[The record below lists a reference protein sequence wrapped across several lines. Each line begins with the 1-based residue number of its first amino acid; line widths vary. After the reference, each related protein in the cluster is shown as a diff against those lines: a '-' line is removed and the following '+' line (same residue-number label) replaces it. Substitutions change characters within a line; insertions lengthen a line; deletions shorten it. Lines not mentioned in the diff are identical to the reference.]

1 MKRKLLVALMAMAM
15 TASLAA
21 CGSGTETQPAEETP
35 ATEESSSTEE
45 GTEENVSEETP
56 AAESSDSEGGLIQ
69 AAYLTKSRSEVWQLM
84 TQGVIDQAA
93 DYGFEVTS
101 MDCDMNAAKQVEQV
115 ESCIEAGYKV
125 IAISPADYDA
135 LSDVCQK
142 AIEQGVHIVS
152 IDGPNFHA
160 QSYVAADEYDNA
172 HGLGVK
178 AGAWVNENWPEKET
192 IKLCLLE
199 YVYEEAC
206 IDRAA
211 GLLDGFTETCKAEVD
226 VVQRISP
233 ANQAEGN
240 TMGESVFQATDVDVA
255 LGIAG
260 DNMAGFCTAAESA
273 GVEPDSM
280 MAAAMDIS
288 KVSGEMM
295 QEGKYIKLLG
305 SWGSP
310 SVDKAKVHLEAMKA
324 AMEIDG
330 LTDDPVRV
338 VYDVSY
344 VDESNIDQTMTDFGW
359 N

>member
-1 MKRKLLVALMAMAM
+1 MKRKLLVALMAVAM

-21 CGSGTETQPAEETP
+21 CGGGTDAPAAETPAEE
-35 ATEESSSTEE
+35 A
-45 GTEENVSEETP
+45 EETP
-56 AAESSDSEGGLIQ
+56 AAEGEAETETPEEAPEADTAEGGLIQ

-84 TQGVIDQAA
+84 SQGVVDQAA
-93 DYGFEVTS
+93 DYGFEVTT
-101 MDCDMNAAKQVEQV
+101 MDCDMNASKQVEQV

-135 LSDVCQK
+135 LSDVCK
-142 AIEQGVHIVS
+142 SAVEQGVHIVS
-152 IDGPNFHA
+152 IDGPNFNA

-178 AGAWVNENWPEKET
+178 AGEWVNENWPEKET

-211 GLLDGFTETCKAEVD
+211 GMLDGFTETCNAEVE
-226 VVQRISP
+226 VVSRISP

-273 GVEPDSM
+273 GVEPDAM

-324 AMEIDG
+324 AMEIEG

-344 VDESNIDQTMTDFGW
+344 VDESGIDQIMTDFGW